1 MDMGQSGSRNE
12 ANGSTSIPIFDR
24 HPQFFRYVRE
34 VFISRDFAVGW
45 IAASKA
51 TAHRAKMAVLPPM
64 RLSPRY
70 EGSGWLPDFL
80 GSDAGVVHLHFRPPE
95 FFRSRCGQKNGAPEE
110 DNTGLKRI
118 LIVED
123 NELHLRLLNDLL
135 KVHGY
140 KILKTEYGREA
151 VKLARNNSPDLILMD
166 IKLPDLSGFEV
177 TRLLK
182 QDDQTKCI
190 PIIAVTAFAL
200 PEDERKAF
208 DSGCDGYIAKPIMIQ
223 AFLRTVRNPPGKAA
237 WRRLCS

>member
-12 ANGSTSIPIFDR
+12 ANGSTSIPIFNR

-34 VFISRDFAVGW
+34 VFTSLDFAVGR

-70 EGSGWLPDFL
+70 EGGGWLPDFL
-80 GSDAGVVHLHFRPPE
+80 GSDAGVVHLHFRLPE

-135 KVHGY
+135 KIHGY
-140 KILKTEYGREA
+140 QILKTESGRAA
-151 VKLARNNSPDLILMD
+151 VKLARDNSPDLILMD
-166 IKLPDLSGFEV
+166 IKLPDLCGLEA

-190 PIIAVTAFAL
+190 PIIAVTAFAMRG
-200 PEDERKAF
+200 DEGKALE
-208 DSGCDGYIAKPIMIQ
+208 SGCDGYISKPIMIRS
-223 AFLRTVRNPPGKAA
+223 FLHTVRKFLSP
-237 WRRLCS
+237 